1 VFDLPRFSNGPCG
14 GGAVCL
20 WIDDDHLLIEDAVFS
35 IVTGDVIALTAKGVC
50 AGRYP
55 GGL

>member
-1 VFDLPRFSNGPCG
+1 M
-14 GGAVCL
+14 CL

-50 AGRYP
+50 AGALPRRALSYLTE
-55 GGL
+55 GSHSARRCS